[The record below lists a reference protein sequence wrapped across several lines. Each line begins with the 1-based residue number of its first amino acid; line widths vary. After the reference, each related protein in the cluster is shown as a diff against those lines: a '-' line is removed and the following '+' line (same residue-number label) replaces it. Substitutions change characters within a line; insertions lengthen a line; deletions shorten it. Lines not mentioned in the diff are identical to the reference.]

1 MGMEHMVSNPRH
13 IVVAAGCIRD
23 DDGRVLMILSPKRG
37 WENPGGRVEE
47 GESLPEALRREVREE
62 TGIDV
67 QVGQLAGVYTNL
79 RHSIV
84 IFTFFG
90 SRIGGVSRTS
100 DESLDVVWLDAEEA
114 LRRIEH
120 PAVRMRFLDLCN
132 FDGRIIYRS
141 YVTDPFELR
150 TEAEFS

>member
-1 MGMEHMVSNPRH
+1 MSNPRH
-13 IVVAAGCIRD
+13 IVVAAGFIRD

-37 WENPGGRVEE
+37 WEFPGGQVEE
-47 GESLPEALRREVREE
+47 GESLSDAVRREVREE

-67 QVGQLAGVYTNL
+67 RVDQLAGVYTNL

-84 IFTFFG
+84 IFTFLG
-90 SRIGGVSRTS
+90 SRTGGLPRTS
-100 DESLDVVWLDAEEA
+100 EESLEVVWLDADEA

-120 PAVRMRFLDLCN
+120 PAVQMRFRDLCS
-132 FDGRIIYRS
+132 FDGHIIYRS

-150 TEAEFS
+150 SEAEFS